1 MTRLEKG
8 APAMKL
14 SNSLFLILATALA
27 LAAAGCG
34 KKYIPNTQIE
44 DTEFNREIIGF
55 CERYRHAVEDM
66 NIGLLLSLAS
76 PRYFDNAGS
85 PTGDDDFDRTGL
97 EEVLNERFRA
107 VKAIRYEIRYRDIF
121 EQQNVVYVE
130 FTYTLSFQ
138 YDVGGETKW
147 SNKTADNRL
156 EIERVDGG
164 YLILAGM

>member
-1 MTRLEKG
+1 
-8 APAMKL
+8 MKL
-14 SNSLFLILATALA
+14 TNSLLLILATALA
-27 LAAAGCG
+27 LATAGCG

-97 EEVLNERFRA
+97 EEVLNERFRL

-121 EQQNVVYVE
+121 EQQGVVFVE

-138 YDVGGETKW
+138 YDVGDQSKW

-156 EIERVDGG
+156 EIEPIDGG